1 MERGLVINGNCP
13 HRVVVRRE
21 EGPAQEAVSAAV
33 TRTVLIGTEGERTGC
48 PVSVFLGTDSDQ
60 GPWGSRE
67 LGHYGRAPGPWEK
80 ESSTH
85 GHSKEARAGGRGPC
99 LDWSRESAHSPS
111 EH

>member
-67 LGHYGRAPGPWEK
+67 LGHYGRTPGPWEK
-80 ESSTH
+80 EAAPTAT
-85 GHSKEARAGGRGPC
+85 ARKPGQGGGGPV
-99 LDWSRESAHSPS
+99 
-111 EH
+111 